1 MTPPTTASPR
11 RPHAVLLHGMVGAA
25 ALVPGLL
32 VAAGAWWAS
41 GSEAALAAGF
51 GAFVVLGILL
61 FGSTA
66 VDLVAGLMPGASL
79 GVALMTYALQLVLLV
94 AALLAASEVALFQGL
109 AERRWLFAG
118 LLAVMLGWMVGQVVA
133 AVRVRIP
140 VYDLPV
146 QTSEQASPQPCQ
158 QGPGA
163 PVDAPAE
170 AVRR

>member
-1 MTPPTTASPR
+1 MTPATTASPR
-11 RPHAVLLHGMVGAA
+11 RPAAVVLHGLVGAA
-25 ALVPGLL
+25 ALVPGLA
-32 VAAGAWWAS
+32 VAGAGWWLR
-41 GSEAALAAGF
+41 GPDAALAAAV
-51 GAFVVLGILL
+51 GALVVLGILL

-79 GVALMTYALQLVLLV
+79 AVALMTYALQLVLLV
-94 AALLAASEVALFQGL
+94 AMLVAASESPLFAEA

-140 VYDLPV
+140 VYDLSRTP
-146 QTSEQASPQPCQ
+146 ASRPAGQ
-158 QGPGA
+158 
-163 PVDAPAE
+163 APAAPSE

>member
-1 MTPPTTASPR
+1 MTPATTASPR
-11 RPHAVLLHGMVGAA
+11 RPHAVLLHGVVGAA

-32 VAAGAWWAS
+32 VAGLGWLLS
-41 GSEAALAAGF
+41 GSAAAQAATFGALA
-51 GAFVVLGILL
+51 VLGILL

-94 AALLAASEVALFQGL
+94 AVLLAASETERFQGL

-140 VYDLPV
+140 VYDLPDAAAA
-146 QTSEQASPQPCQ
+146 T
-158 QGPGA
+158 A
-163 PVDAPAE
+163 PTTPVVHSSE

>member
-11 RPHAVLLHGMVGAA
+11 RPHAVLLHGAVGAA

-32 VAAGAWWAS
+32 VAGSGWLVS
-41 GSEAALAAGF
+41 GSDAALAAGF
-51 GAFVVLGILL
+51 GALAVLGILL

-94 AALLAASEVALFQGL
+94 AVLLAASEAALFADL
-109 AERRWLFAG
+109 AERRWLFGG

-140 VYDLPV
+140 VYDLPR
-146 QTSEQASPQPCQ
+146 Q
-158 QGPGA
+158 
-163 PVDAPAE
+163 APAAGSQTPADPSPE

>member
-1 MTPPTTASPR
+1 MTPATTASPR
-11 RPHAVLLHGMVGAA
+11 RPAAVVLHGLVAAA
-25 ALVPGLL
+25 ALVPGLA
-32 VAAGAWWAS
+32 VTAAGWWSA
-41 GSEAALAAGF
+41 GPDAALAAVI
-51 GAFVVLGILL
+51 GALVVLGILL

-79 GVALMTYALQLVLLV
+79 AVALMTYALQLVLLV
-94 AALLAASEVALFQGL
+94 AVLVAASESPLFSAA

-140 VYDLPV
+140 VYDLTRSTPGTPGAGAV
-146 QTSEQASPQPCQ
+146 EQAPR
-158 QGPGA
+158 A
-163 PVDAPAE
+163 PSE

>member
-1 MTPPTTASPR
+1 MTPATTASPR
-11 RPHAVLLHGMVGAA
+11 RPHAVLLHGAVGVA

-32 VAAGAWWAS
+32 VAGVGWLVS
-41 GSEAALAAGF
+41 GSDAATAAAL
-51 GAFVVLGILL
+51 GALTVLGILL

-94 AALLAASEVALFQGL
+94 AVLLAASEADLFTDL
-109 AERRWLFAG
+109 AERRWLFGG
-118 LLAVMLGWMVGQVVA
+118 LLAVMLGWMVGQVVV

-140 VYDLPV
+140 VYDLP
-146 QTSEQASPQPCQ
+146 QHGSA
-158 QGPGA
+158 
-163 PVDAPAE
+163 APARTDVDPSPE